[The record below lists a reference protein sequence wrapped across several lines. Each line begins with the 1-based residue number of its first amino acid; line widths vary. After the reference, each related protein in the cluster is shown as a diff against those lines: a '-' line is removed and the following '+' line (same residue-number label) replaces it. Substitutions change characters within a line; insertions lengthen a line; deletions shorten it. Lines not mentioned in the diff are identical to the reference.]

1 MINEILSKIKK
12 TEICKMLSAKE
23 IQGIKTLKQ
32 YNYVIQINTEISLN
46 KGLKEIIFFLAFPS
60 ILSIQLPKIFIE
72 EKSYEKIKYLPHV
85 NVDLSICVF
94 DEAINLFFDES
105 ALPELVET
113 MICRAKQIISLVDDE
128 KSVVVEFDNE
138 FRAYWDISYHVNDK
152 VGEKGF
158 FLIDGT
164 NLPLKCIKFNN
175 PINNYHYL
183 IYRES
188 ETFDRFKCFLK
199 LNKVQFKEINVFEI
213 EFNITNPPFNLTFK
227 ESIKFLNEE
236 DGKIFKKSVNKN
248 GINSVI
254 IVFKKSK
261 FEEYYG
267 WVYKDFTPKLG
278 LIKQRNNKSNWE
290 LINDIIYKNSLVE
303 RLTFNNISPN
313 RLQKRTS
320 GFAVENQKSITIV
333 GIGSVGSNLLN
344 FLSKLP
350 INKFNLVDPDVL
362 KIENIYRHQ
371 YGFDCLNYR
380 KVDIAKNVLLNKNPF
395 YEIEI
400 FKSSITSVLNE
411 RANFLNISN
420 INVIVIGSTLIEKY
434 ILEQAIKEKCTKPMI
449 IFWVEPFLAS
459 GQMIYI
465 NPNNYSK
472 ALELIL
478 NFPYHVLAT
487 DKDKSSIYYKEGSC
501 QSGYYPYSETYLT
514 MFLSSIY
521 VHLFRLFQ
529 NNDTEIEHSTVYT
542 WIGDKAF
549 LESKELKMTGFGER
563 NKPFQLL
570 INAVRL

>member
-1 MINEILSKIKK
+1 MMINEILSKIKK
-12 TEICKMLSAKE
+12 TEICKMLSSEE

-32 YNYVIQINTEISLN
+32 YNYVIQLNTEISLN
-46 KGLKEIIFFLAFPS
+46 KGLKEVIFFLAFPS
-60 ILSIQLPKIFIE
+60 TLSIQLPKIFIE

-85 NVDLSICVF
+85 NKDLSICVF
-94 DEAINLFFDES
+94 DEATNLFFAES
-105 ALPELVET
+105 ALPEIVET
-113 MICRAKQIISLVDDE
+113 MIHRAKQIISLVDDE
-128 KSVVVEFDNE
+128 KSIVVEFDSE
-138 FRAYWDISYHVNDK
+138 FKAYWDISYHVNDK
-152 VGEKGF
+152 VYEKGF
-158 FLIDGT
+158 FLVDGI
-164 NLPLKCIKFNN
+164 NQPLKCIKFNN

-183 IYRES
+183 IYHES
-188 ETFDRFKCFLK
+188 ELFDRFNWFLK

-213 EFNITNPPFNLTFK
+213 GFNITNPPFNLTFK
-227 ESIKFLNEE
+227 ESIKFLNDE
-236 DGKIFKKSVNKN
+236 DSKIFKKSVNKN

-267 WVYKDFTPKLG
+267 WVYKEFTPKIG

-290 LINDIIYKNSLVE
+290 LINDITYKNSLVE
-303 RLTFNNISPN
+303 RLTFNNISPD

-320 GFAVENQKSITIV
+320 GFTIENQKSVTVV

-371 YGFDCLNYR
+371 YGFDCLNHS
-380 KVDIAKNVLLNKNPF
+380 KVDIARNILLNKNPF

-400 FKSSITSVLNE
+400 FKSSIIGVLNE
-411 RANFLNISN
+411 RGNFFNVSD
-420 INVIVIGSTLIEKY
+420 INLIVIGSILIEKY

-487 DKDKSSIYYKEGSC
+487 DKDKSNIYYKEGSC

-529 NNDTEIEHSTVYT
+529 NNDTEIEQSTVYT

-549 LESKELKMTGFGER
+549 LESKELKITGFGEN

-570 INAVRL
+570 INEL